1 MNQVSI
7 AMALAGLSFM
17 LTLIWG
23 TPVLRLLRHLRL
35 AERIQVVSPQGHFN
49 RLGTPSFG
57 GALII
62 LPVLLLTLLLNAV
75 GLLTELYELGRSIL
89 LPIAAL
95 IAFGALGAV
104 GDWSRIRSANHGG
117 LRVRDKLLLQIV
129 LAVVFALLLRFVL
142 DVPEMYFPFYR
153 GEFELNG
160 WFLPIAI
167 LVILGTTN
175 GVNSSGGVS
184 GLAGIVSATAL
195 AAYGA
200 VAIFQGQIFISRF
213 CFSIVGA
220 ILAFLWF
227 NVKPA
232 SLLLG
237 NTGTFALGGALGV
250 VALMTGQWP
259 LLPLIAVVPFAEAAS
274 LLIQVAVTRWGRSRQ
289 SLLMAPLHLY
299 FELSGWSEGQILQRF
314 WLINLLFAMIGITL
328 ALV

>member
-1 MNQVSI
+1 
-7 AMALAGLSFM
+7 MALAGLSFM

-23 TPVLRLLRHLRL
+23 SPALRLLRHLRM
-35 AERIQVVSPQGHFN
+35 AERIQIVSPQGHFT
-49 RLGTPSFG
+49 RLGTPTFG
-57 GALII
+57 GLLII

-95 IAFGALGAV
+95 IAFGALGAL
-104 GDWSRIRSANHGG
+104 GDLSRIRSGARGG
-117 LRVRDKLLLQIV
+117 MRVRDKLFWQIV
-129 LAVVFALLLRFVL
+129 LAVIFALLLRFVL

-153 GEFELNG
+153 GEYELNNG
-160 WFLPIAI
+160 FL
-167 LVILGTTN
+167 LVAVLVMLGSIN
-175 GVNSSGGVS
+175 GVNSSGGVG
-184 GLAGIVSATAL
+184 GLAGMISATAF

-200 VAIFQGQIFISRF
+200 IAIFQGQIFVSRF

-250 VALMTGQWP
+250 IALMTGHWP
-259 LLPLIAVVPFAEAAS
+259 LLPLIAVIPFAEVAS
-274 LLIQVAVTRWGRSRQ
+274 LLIQGASVRLGLGSRI
-289 SLLMAPLHLY
+289 LRMAPLHLHY
-299 FELSGWSEGQILQRF
+299 ELAGWSEGQIIQRF